1 MAREGLPEYAITPHA
16 AFEMERR
23 GLPPD
28 VVRDILSNP
37 GQRIAARSGRDVFQS
52 IVEHG
57 EVRWLVR
64 VIVDMDRRPPEVVT
78 AYRTSKIEKY
88 WRERP

>member
-28 VVRDILSNP
+28 VVRDVLANP
-37 GQRIAARSGRDVFQS
+37 GQRIEARRGREVFQS
-52 IVEHG
+52 LIDSG
-57 EVRWLVR
+57 GARWLIR
-64 VIVDMDRRPPEVVT
+64 VIVDMDRRPPEIVT
-78 AYRTSKIEKY
+78 AYRTIKIAEY

>member
-1 MAREGLPEYAITPHA
+1 MAREGLPAYAITPHA

-23 GLPPD
+23 GLSPE
-28 VVRDILSNP
+28 VVRDILENP
-37 GQRIAARSGRDVFQS
+37 GQRIEARRGREVFQS
-52 IVEHG
+52 LFDSG
-57 EVRWLVR
+57 GARWLIR

-78 AYRTSKIEKY
+78 AYRTGKIAKY